1 MSQKEEVINSAEE
14 SKPRGLRVKPTIFI
28 CVAIYLI
35 YLAIFYGTWAINGV
49 DYPRIGE
56 SATTAKLWYAMPTLL
71 GSAFVAIAVTALGW
85 WRVSLFDK
93 VKSGPKWFWIM
104 PVAMILVIIGSYATT
119 QVDNLSS
126 QLLIWCILGGL
137 GVGFGEEMITRGSL
151 IVGLRSKL
159 TEGKVWLISTL
170 LFSALHIPNVIFGL
184 PLSQMPSQLILTFI
198 MGSAFYAIRRVSGT
212 LILTIVLHGLWDSSV
227 FLPQAT
233 GSDGFPLNVLL
244 YPLAIICVIPVILRN
259 RKLKIDN

>member
-1 MSQKEEVINSAEE
+1 MSNAEAQFDSDNSTKT
-14 SKPRGLRVKPTIFI
+14 SKLRVKPTIFI
-28 CVAIYLI
+28 GVAIYLI
-35 YLAIFYGTWAINGV
+35 YLAIFYGTWAVNGV
-49 DYPRIGE
+49 DYQRIGE
-56 SATTAKLWYAMPTLL
+56 SATTTKLWYAMPTLL

-93 VKSGPKWFWIM
+93 VKSGPKWFWIL
-104 PVAMILVIIGSYATT
+104 PIAMMLVIIGSYATT
-119 QVDNLSS
+119 QVDNLST
-126 QLLIWCILGGL
+126 QLLIWCLLGGL

-184 PLSQMPSQLILTFI
+184 PLSQMPGQLILTFI
-198 MGSAFYAIRRVSGT
+198 MGTAFYAMRRVSGT
-212 LILTIVLHGLWDSSV
+212 LILTIVLHGLWDSAV

-233 GSDGFPLNVLL
+233 GSDGFPLSMLL
-244 YPLAIICVIPVILRN
+244 YPLAIVCVIPVILRN
-259 RKLKIDN
+259 RKLKINN

>member
-28 CVAIYLI
+28 GVAIYLI

-119 QVDNLSS
+119 QLDNLSS

-137 GVGFGEEMITRGSL
+137 GVGFGEEMITRGSFNCGVK
-151 IVGLRSKL
+151 IKTNRRKGVANKYSVVFGTSYSKCHFWFAVEPNAQPINSDIHYGFGVL
-159 TEGKVWLISTL
+159 CNEKSKWYFNINYCSSWTMGQFCL
-170 LFSALHIPNVIFGL
+170 L
-184 PLSQMPSQLILTFI
+184 
-198 MGSAFYAIRRVSGT
+198 
-212 LILTIVLHGLWDSSV
+212 
-227 FLPQAT
+227 AT
-233 GSDGFPLNVLL
+233 S
-244 YPLAIICVIPVILRN
+244 YW
-259 RKLKIDN
+259 